1 MNSGSA
7 SLPSIAAKRKPARAA
22 SRRAMVATAPPSML
36 KIANDGALGERLRD
50 RRVDQRPQVPAQG
63 QARLAADHLGHE
75 DDGQLFFWVDPEG
88 CRRSAAPEIFAKRAG
103 QAGFRHVDIDPAA
116 ERKADPGIA

>member
-1 MNSGSA
+1 MA
-7 SLPSIAAKRKPARAA
+7 
-22 SRRAMVATAPPSML
+22 ATAPPSML

-63 QARLAADHLGHE
+63 QARLAADYLGHE

-103 QAGFRHVDIDPAA
+103 QARVRHVDIYPPAQRKTDPVLA
-116 ERKADPGIA
+116 